1 MSFRH
6 IWCASASGAA
16 LACALFATPAQAQ
29 STNGREAAAQETV
42 AQSASPDAGDES
54 DIVVSGIRGSLD
66 QAVSIKRRADS
77 IVDAISAEDVGKFP
91 DVNVAESVQRISGVQ
106 INRTRGEGRTV
117 NIRGLPSNFTL
128 ATLNGDS
135 IPNAINDVGRSFD
148 FTVLPPE
155 FIRTLEVYKSPT
167 ADLQEG
173 GLAGTVD
180 VKTARPL
187 EIGKRVLTLAAQGE
201 YETNSDQFAP
211 RVSGFYSD
219 VFAEGRLGVSVGLSY
234 TRRKPS
240 TQDAGMDWRT
250 STEKSGIP
258 TGNGPDDLNGDG
270 VIEPNLL
277 VRMPGQVRFDDF
289 HEDNQR
295 FSAIASLQ
303 YRASDALTFT
313 LDGLYSKVDIEAVN
327 NEFLNVFTNA
337 STVVASKVYT
347 IEGVSTATD
356 FRVSDLDM
364 RGGGRFEDRHGY
376 LYKLTGGAHFE
387 KDGWTGDL
395 EGSYGLSRQRLNN
408 LNIAVIANGEA
419 EFTVAPGDEISSIH
433 YYNGFDTGRLDPDS
447 FRIASL
453 NGNIDRT
460 SRDQQWDVKAD
471 VARSFGD
478 RGLTALRFGA
488 RYTRH
493 SLDQDN
499 YMLTVT
505 GAQMSAL
512 VGGLPAGPLPGTYS
526 AAQFMQLIRPQSGSF
541 LGSYSGDAVFASTW
555 LASDTRGF
563 LSNYSDA
570 QLIAAGSLTNDAT
583 GITDVTER
591 TLAGYARAD
600 FVFGKL
606 SGNIGLRAVRT
617 WQTTRGVSPDLTGI
631 TVQPDA
637 GNITRVPAAGPL
649 AVDRHYDDFLPS
661 LNLKLEATDKLLFRF
676 SASRTMA
683 RPNLG
688 DISPTT
694 TANGTG
700 RTITQNNPYLDP
712 FRANNL
718 DATAEWYFNRDGLV
732 GASLFYKDLKS
743 LITRQTFVESFP
755 VTYIRADGLPP
766 TQVDLDFT
774 VSKLVNGQGVS
785 VKGFELYYQQAFR
798 FLPAPFDGFGTVI
811 NYTFIDNS
819 DPTQL
824 TAASKHNYNVT
835 GYYEK
840 GPVGVRLSYSWRGSF
855 LSGVALPPA
864 MNTYTL
870 AFGTLDGSIN
880 LKVARGTSIVLEAVN
895 LLDADERVQ
904 FGSGLPQNYVD
915 SGRRLFAGVRLAL

>member
-1 MSFRH
+1 MFVRTY
-6 IWCASASGAA
+6 CRASASGAV
-16 LACALFATPAQAQ
+16 LACALLAAPAYAQ
-29 STNGREAAAQETV
+29 SADGPAAAQAAE
-42 AQSASPDAGDES
+42 PDARAA
-54 DIVVSGIRGSLD
+54 DIVVTGIRGSLD
-66 QAVSIKRRADS
+66 QAASIKRKADS
-77 IVDAISAEDVGKFP
+77 IVDAISAEDVGKYP
-91 DVNVAESVQRISGVQ
+91 DVNVAESVQRITGVQ

-128 ATLNGDS
+128 ATLNGGS
-135 IPNAINDVGRSFD
+135 ISNAINDVGRSFD

-155 FIRTLEVYKSPT
+155 FIRTLAVYKSPT

-173 GLAGTVD
+173 GLAGIVD
-180 VKTARPL
+180 VRTAHPL
-187 EIGKRVLTLAAQGE
+187 EIGKRVITLAAQGE
-201 YETNSDQFAP
+201 YETNSGQIAP

-295 FSAIASLQ
+295 YSAIASLQ
-303 YRASDALTFT
+303 YRASDSLTFT

-337 STVVASKVYT
+337 STVVSSKVQT
-347 IEGVSTATD
+347 IEGVPTATD
-356 FRVSDLDM
+356 FRVADLDM
-364 RGGGRFEDRHGY
+364 RGGGRYEDRHGY
-376 LYKLTGGAHFE
+376 LYNLTGGAKFE
-387 KDGWTGDL
+387 KNGWTAAL
-395 EGSYGLSRQRLNN
+395 QGSYGLSRQRLNN
-408 LNIAVIANGEA
+408 LNIAVIGNGEA
-419 EFTVAPGDEISSIH
+419 EFKVAPGDAISSIY
-433 YYNGFDTGRLDPDS
+433 YYNGFDTGRLDPNR

-453 NGNIDRT
+453 NGNIDRN
-460 SRDQQWDVKAD
+460 SRDQQWDVKGD
-471 VARSFGD
+471 VSHRFGD

-488 RYTRH
+488 RYTKH
-493 SLDQDN
+493 SVDQDN
-499 YMLTVT
+499 KMLTIT

-512 VGGLPAGPLPGTYS
+512 VGGLPAGPLAGTFS
-526 AAQFMQLIRPQSGSF
+526 AARFMQLITPQSGDF
-541 LGSYSGDAVFASTW
+541 LGSYNGDAHFASTW

-583 GITDVTER
+583 GITDQEER

-600 FVFGKL
+600 FAFGRL

-617 WQTTRGVSPDLTGI
+617 WQTTIGVSPDLTGI
-631 TVQPDA
+631 TVAPDA
-637 GNITRVPAAGPL
+637 GNITRIPAAGPL

-694 TANGTG
+694 TANGTA
-700 RTITQNNPYLDP
+700 RTITQNNPTLDP

-718 DATAEWYFNRDGLV
+718 DATAEWYFNRDGLI

-743 LITRQTFVESFP
+743 LITRQTFVQSYT
-755 VTYIRADGLPP
+755 VTYVRSDGLPS
-766 TQVDLDFT
+766 TKADLDFT
-774 VSKLVNGQGVS
+774 VSKLVNGSGVS
-785 VKGFELYYQQAFR
+785 VKGFELYYQQAFK
-798 FLPAPFDGFGTVI
+798 FLPAPFDGFGAVL
-811 NYTFIDNS
+811 NYTYIDNS

-840 GPVGVRLSYSWRGSF
+840 GPVGARLSYSWRGGY
-855 LSGVALPPA
+855 LSGVALAPA
-864 MNTYTL
+864 MNTYTVP
-870 AFGTLDGSIN
+870 FGTLDGSIN
-880 LKVARGTSIVLEAVN
+880 VKVTKNASIVLEAVN
-895 LLDADERVQ
+895 LLDRDERVR

-915 SGRRLFAGVRLAL
+915 SGRRIFAGVRLAL

>member
-1 MSFRH
+1 MSFRNV
-6 IWCASASGAA
+6 WCASVSGAA
-16 LACALFATPAQAQ
+16 LACTMFAAPA
-29 STNGREAAAQETV
+29 R
-42 AQSASPDAGDES
+42 AQSAENPEAGQSADADAQKGPDNGS

-66 QAVSIKRRADS
+66 QAVSLKRRADS

-91 DVNVAESVQRISGVQ
+91 DVNVAESVQRITGVQ

-128 ATLNGDS
+128 VTLNGGS
-135 IPNAINDVGRSFD
+135 LANAINDVGRSFD

-155 FIRTLEVYKSPT
+155 FVRTLEVYKSPT

-173 GLAGTVD
+173 GLAGTID
-180 VKTARPL
+180 VKTAHPL
-187 EIGKRVLTLAAQGE
+187 EIGKRILTFAAQGE
-201 YETNSDQFAP
+201 YETNSGQVAP

-219 VFAEGRLGVSVGLSY
+219 VFADGRLGVSVGLSY
-234 TRRKPS
+234 TQRKPS

-277 VRMPGQVRFDDF
+277 VRMPGQVRYDDF

-295 FSAIASLQ
+295 FSAITSLQ
-303 YRASDALTFT
+303 YRASDTLTLTF
-313 LDGLYSKVDIEAVN
+313 DGIYSKVDIEAVN

-337 STVVASKVYT
+337 SNVVSSRT
-347 IEGVSTATD
+347 EMIEGVPTATD

-376 LYKLTGGAHFE
+376 LYSLTGGARFE
-387 KDGWTGDL
+387 KDGWTASL
-395 EGSYGLSRQRLNN
+395 EGNYGLSRQHLNN
-408 LNIAVIANGEA
+408 LNIAVIGNGEA
-419 EFTVAPGDEISSIH
+419 EFTVEPGQDLGSIY
-433 YYNGFDTGRLDPDS
+433 YYNGFDTGRLDPNR

-453 NGNIDRT
+453 NGNIDRN
-460 SRDQQWDVKAD
+460 SRDQQWNLKAD
-471 VARSFGD
+471 VSRAFGD

-488 RYTRH
+488 RYTQH
-493 SLDQDN
+493 SLNEDN
-499 YMLTVT
+499 YMLTIT
-505 GAQMSAL
+505 GAQMSKL
-512 VGGLPAGPLPGTYS
+512 VGGLPAGPLPGTFS
-526 AAQFMQLIRPQSGSF
+526 AARFMQLVTPQSGSF
-541 LGSYSGDAVFASTW
+541 LGSYSGNAVFPSSW

-563 LSNYSDA
+563 ISNYSDA

-583 GITDVTER
+583 GITDVTEK

-600 FVFGKL
+600 FAFGKL

-617 WQTTRGVSPDLTGI
+617 WQTTVGVSPDLNGI

-649 AVDRHYDDFLPS
+649 SVQRHYDDFLPS
-661 LNLKLEATDKLLFRF
+661 LNLKFEATNKLLFRF

-683 RPNLG
+683 RPELG

-712 FRANNL
+712 FRANNV
-718 DATAEWYFNRDGLV
+718 DATAEWYFNRDGLI
-732 GASLFYKDLKS
+732 GTSLFYKDLKS
-743 LITRQTFVESFP
+743 LITRETFIQSFP
-755 VTYIRADGLPP
+755 VTYIRSDGLPS
-766 TQVDLDFT
+766 TKVDLDFT
-774 VSKLVNGQGVS
+774 VSKLVNGKGVS
-785 VKGFELYYQQAFR
+785 VKGFEVYYQQAFR
-798 FLPAPFDGFGTVI
+798 FLPAPFDGLGTVL
-811 NYTFIDNS
+811 NYTYIDNS

-840 GPVGVRLSYSWRGSF
+840 GPIGVRLSYSWRGGF
-855 LSGVALPPA
+855 LAGTALPPA
-864 MNTYTL
+864 MDTYRL

-880 LKVARGTSIVLEAVN
+880 VKVMKGASIVLEAVN
-895 LLDADERVQ
+895 LLDADERVR
-904 FGSGLPQNYVD
+904 FTSGLPQNYVD
-915 SGRRLFAGVRLAL
+915 SGRRIFAGVRFSL